1 MSASRR
7 AGRCERPP
15 PPGRSS
21 AHSFRGRAHQMR
33 FGEFMP
39 VEAHRTDNSPPSTS
53 ENGLHCSDRA
63 HDDQVRAGMC
73 RVLGSVAAEPVSL
86 RHELLD
92 AANPLVREPGECWGI
107 ASYRRAEGEE
117 PACERFPEG
126 SADRAATT
134 HADAKARLHNAHA
147 RRPTVGDRSAQNT
160 HPFCLGPYTFS
171 HNGTILNISRL
182 ENVEPCSGE
191 TDSERLF
198 RLVMHHL
205 DANDPT
211 DGLRYAVQAT
221 IERFPF
227 SSLSFLFSDGEKLY
241 AYRLGLCELHWL
253 ARPEGQLLVAS
264 EPVTEDEKWH
274 AVKQDVLL
282 VLDPRE
288 PDQPHAERLVGD
300 AVLAGADIREL
311 DQAQTQSA

>member
-1 MSASRR
+1 
-7 AGRCERPP
+7 
-15 PPGRSS
+15 
-21 AHSFRGRAHQMR
+21 
-33 FGEFMP
+33 
-39 VEAHRTDNSPPSTS
+39 
-53 ENGLHCSDRA
+53 
-63 HDDQVRAGMC
+63 MC

-86 RHELLD
+86 RHELLE
-92 AANPLVREPGECWGI
+92 AANPLIREQSAQEEGWGV
-107 ASYRRAEGEE
+107 AAYRRAEGEE
-117 PACERFPEG
+117 PVCARFP
-126 SADRAATT
+126 SAQAAAGESA
-134 HADAKARLHNAHA
+134 ADAKGRLHNAHA
-147 RRPTVGDRSAQNT
+147 RRATVGERCAENT

-182 ENVEPCSGE
+182 ENVEPCAGD

-205 DANDPT
+205 DANDPI
-211 DGLRYAVQAT
+211 DGLRYAVRAT
-221 IERFPF
+221 VERFPF

-241 AYRLGLCELHWL
+241 AYRLGHSELHWL

-264 EPVTEDEKWH
+264 EPVSEDETWH
-274 AVKQDVLL
+274 SVRQDVLL

-300 AVLAGADIREL
+300 AVLASADIREL

>member
-1 MSASRR
+1 
-7 AGRCERPP
+7 
-15 PPGRSS
+15 
-21 AHSFRGRAHQMR
+21 
-33 FGEFMP
+33 
-39 VEAHRTDNSPPSTS
+39 
-53 ENGLHCSDRA
+53 
-63 HDDQVRAGMC
+63 MC

-86 RHELLD
+86 RHELLE
-92 AANPLVREPGECWGI
+92 AANPLIRASDEGWGI
-107 ASYRRAEGEE
+107 AAYRRAEGED
-117 PACERFPEG
+117 PVCQRFPDG
-126 SADRAATT
+126 ATDDPALDTRA
-134 HADAKARLHNAHA
+134 KLHNAHV
-147 RRPTVGDRSAQNT
+147 RHGTVGEKSAQNT

-182 ENVEPCSGE
+182 ENVEPCAGD

-211 DGLRYAVQAT
+211 DGLRYAVKAT
-221 IERFPF
+221 VERFPF

-241 AYRLGLCELHWL
+241 AYRLGLCELHWM

-264 EPVTEDEKWH
+264 EPVTDDETWH

-282 VLDPRE
+282 VLDPNE

-300 AVLAGADIREL
+300 AVLASADIREL
-311 DQAQTQSA
+311 DQASTQSA

>member
-1 MSASRR
+1 
-7 AGRCERPP
+7 
-15 PPGRSS
+15 
-21 AHSFRGRAHQMR
+21 
-33 FGEFMP
+33 
-39 VEAHRTDNSPPSTS
+39 
-53 ENGLHCSDRA
+53 
-63 HDDQVRAGMC
+63 MC

-86 RHELLD
+86 RHELLE
-92 AANPLVREPGECWGI
+92 AANPLIRASGEGWGI
-107 ASYRRAEGEE
+107 AAYRRAEGEE
-117 PACERFPEG
+117 PVCQRFPDGAAEH
-126 SADRAATT
+126 SAVDTP
-134 HADAKARLHNAHA
+134 ARLHNAHA
-147 RRPTVGDRSAQNT
+147 RRATVGERSAENT

-171 HNGTILNISRL
+171 HNGTILNIDRL
-182 ENVEPCSGE
+182 LDSNVEPCAGD

-198 RLVMHHL
+198 RLVMHHI

-211 DGLRYAVQAT
+211 DGLRYAVRAT
-221 IERFPF
+221 VERFPF

-253 ARPEGQLLVAS
+253 SRPGQLIVAS
-264 EPVTEDEKWH
+264 EPVTGEDESWH

>member
-1 MSASRR
+1 
-7 AGRCERPP
+7 
-15 PPGRSS
+15 
-21 AHSFRGRAHQMR
+21 
-33 FGEFMP
+33 
-39 VEAHRTDNSPPSTS
+39 
-53 ENGLHCSDRA
+53 
-63 HDDQVRAGMC
+63 MC

-92 AANPLVREPGECWGI
+92 AANPLIRPQQADEGWGI
-107 ASYRRAEGEE
+107 AAHRRAEGEE
-117 PACERFPEG
+117 PTCARFT
-126 SADRAATT
+126 DATT
-134 HADAKARLHNAHA
+134 AHTEPAVDTKARLHNAHA
-147 RRPTVGDRSAQNT
+147 RRPTVGERTTENT

-171 HNGTILNISRL
+171 HNGTILNIGRL
-182 ENVEPCSGE
+182 ENVEPCAGE

-211 DGLRYAVQAT
+211 DGLRYAVRAT

-227 SSLSFLFSDGEKLY
+227 SSLSFLLSDGERLY
-241 AYRLGLCELHWL
+241 AYRLGHSELHWL
-253 ARPEGQLLVAS
+253 ARPTGQLIVAS
-264 EPVTEDEKWH
+264 EPVTEDETWH

-282 VLDPRE
+282 VLDPSE

-311 DQAQTQSA
+311 DQPQIQSA

>member
-1 MSASRR
+1 
-7 AGRCERPP
+7 
-15 PPGRSS
+15 
-21 AHSFRGRAHQMR
+21 
-33 FGEFMP
+33 
-39 VEAHRTDNSPPSTS
+39 
-53 ENGLHCSDRA
+53 
-63 HDDQVRAGMC
+63 MC

-86 RHELLD
+86 RHELLE
-92 AANPLVREPGECWGI
+92 AANPLIRPQSADEEGWGI
-107 ASYRRAEGEE
+107 AAYRRAEGEE
-117 PACERFPEG
+117 PTCARFTDAHHAAEG
-126 SADRAATT
+126 PAIDT
-134 HADAKARLHNAHA
+134 KARLHNAHA
-147 RRPTVGDRSAQNT
+147 RRATVGERTEANT
-160 HPFCLGPYTFS
+160 HPFCLGPYSFS
-171 HNGTILNISRL
+171 HNGTILHISRL
-182 ENVEPCSGE
+182 ENVEPCAGD

-211 DGLRYAVQAT
+211 DGLRYAVKAT

-241 AYRLGLCELHWL
+241 AYRLGHCDLHWL
-253 ARPEGQLLVAS
+253 ARPDGQLLVAS
-264 EPVTEDEKWH
+264 EPVTEDESWH

-311 DQAQTQSA
+311 DQVQTQTA

>member
-1 MSASRR
+1 
-7 AGRCERPP
+7 
-15 PPGRSS
+15 
-21 AHSFRGRAHQMR
+21 
-33 FGEFMP
+33 
-39 VEAHRTDNSPPSTS
+39 
-53 ENGLHCSDRA
+53 
-63 HDDQVRAGMC
+63 MC

-86 RHELLD
+86 RYELLE
-92 AANPLVREPGECWGI
+92 AANPLIRPHQADEEGWGM
-107 ASYRRAEGEE
+107 AAYRRAEGED
-117 PACERFPEG
+117 PACAR
-126 SADRAATT
+126 ST
-134 HADAKARLHNAHA
+134 DAIQAHTDPAVDTRARLHNAHA
-147 RRPTVGDRSAQNT
+147 RRPTVGDCSTQNT
-160 HPFCLGPYTFS
+160 HPFCLGPYSFS

-182 ENVEPCSGE
+182 ENLEPCAGD

-221 IERFPF
+221 VERFPF

-253 ARPEGQLLVAS
+253 SRPHGQLLVAS
-264 EPVTEDEKWH
+264 EPVTAHETWH

-300 AVLAGADIREL
+300 AVLASADIREL

>member
-1 MSASRR
+1 
-7 AGRCERPP
+7 
-15 PPGRSS
+15 
-21 AHSFRGRAHQMR
+21 
-33 FGEFMP
+33 
-39 VEAHRTDNSPPSTS
+39 
-53 ENGLHCSDRA
+53 
-63 HDDQVRAGMC
+63 MC

-86 RHELLD
+86 RHELLE
-92 AANPLVREPGECWGI
+92 AANPLIRPQQADEEGWGI
-107 ASYRRAEGEE
+107 AAYRRAEGEE
-117 PACERFPEG
+117 PACARFTDPHQ
-126 SADRAATT
+126 AAGEPAMDT
-134 HADAKARLHNAHA
+134 KARLHNAHA
-147 RRPTVGDRSAQNT
+147 RRPTVGDRTTENT

-182 ENVEPCSGE
+182 ENVEPCAGD

-211 DGLRYAVQAT
+211 NGLRYAVRAT

-241 AYRLGLCELHWL
+241 AYRLGHCDLHWL
-253 ARPEGQLLVAS
+253 ARPDGQLLVAS
-264 EPVTEDEKWH
+264 EPVTEDERWH

-311 DQAQTQSA
+311 DQAQTQTA